1 MKKVVA
7 FLFAWMFL
15 FVLIGCKENDSEV
28 VDTADTPVSL
38 TETTD
43 NAGVAARC
51 TEPVQYEVPVDWA
64 DFIKVNGIKYLGDWR
79 ETEVSADC
87 IGEKIGEVTCGV
99 PKVYTDGM
107 GNTTSSEPENGAAYL
122 CDVGT
127 ELFAV
132 TDRENAIA
140 ALVDGKYYLYTEQ

>member
-15 FVLIGCKENDSEV
+15 FVLIGCKETDSDV
-28 VDTADTPVSL
+28 SGTADTSVSVL
-38 TETTD
+38 ETPD

-64 DFIKVNGIKYLGDWR
+64 DFIKLDGVTYVGDWR
-79 ETEVSADC
+79 GTEVAVDC

-99 PKVYTDGM
+99 PKVYTDGT
-107 GNTTSSEPENGAAYL
+107 GNMTSSEPENGASYL
-122 CDVGT
+122 CEVGT
-127 ELFAV
+127 ELYAV
-132 TDRENAIA
+132 TDREDAIA
-140 ALVDGKYYLYTEQ
+140 ALVDGKYYLYIGQ